1 MEQEEI
7 KNQLQTF
14 KVNKKSEKM
23 VNKKINNELMKKEED
38 KKNEIEFDLWP
49 EINKEYVKDFDSGDN
64 EDFENDIELHI

>member
-1 MEQEEI
+1 
-7 KNQLQTF
+7 
-14 KVNKKSEKM
+14 M

>member
-1 MEQEEI
+1 LEQEEI